1 MSIRPRTKLA
11 KQRKARVCPK
21 CGAKVNNQR
30 RRCKRCSGQL
40 KLPAR

>member
-1 MSIRPRTKLA
+1 MSIRPRTKLV

-30 RRCKRCSGQL
+30 KRCKRC
-40 KLPAR
+40 ARTLSIPGL